1 MSGARRAP
9 RRLESL
15 LARALYAVIER
26 DVRKMLRQRGR
37 LLAAL
42 ARSLLWLLVIG
53 AGFGALQRGSG
64 AAGYQAFLVPGVL
77 GMTLLFGAVL
87 AALSTVY
94 DKESGFM
101 RMLIIAPLPH
111 AWIVLAKTLG
121 AAVVALIQAAMLLVV
136 LALLGWLD
144 RGISFGEL
152 LCGLAGTAL
161 ACASLGS
168 LIAAWSGTLENFAGM
183 MNFVLFPVFFL
194 SGSLYPVERL
204 PPALNLVA
212 TLNPFTHGV
221 DLLRHALHAG
231 PAFSVGTD
239 CGVLCGFTLI
249 AVTVSALRFSGA
261 AAGEPR
267 VRRLAQ

>member
-1 MSGARRAP
+1 M
-9 RRLESL
+9 

-26 DVRKMLRQRGR
+26 DVRKMLSQRAR

-53 AGFGALQRGSG
+53 AGFGALQPGSGGASFG

-77 GMTLLFGAVL
+77 GMTILFGAVL

-111 AWIVLAKTLG
+111 AWIVLAKT
-121 AAVVALIQAAMLLVV
+121 AAAAIVALIQVAMLLVL

-144 RGISFGEL
+144 RGISLGAL

-194 SGSLYPVERL
+194 SGSLYPVQRL
-204 PPALNLVA
+204 PPALQFVA
-212 TLNPFTHGV
+212 TLNPYSHGV

-231 PAFSVGTD
+231 PAFSVGLD
-239 CGVLCGFTLI
+239 GGVLGGFTVI
-249 AVTVSALRFSGA
+249 AVTVAALRFSGA

>member
-87 AALSTVY
+87 
-94 DKESGFM
+94 
-101 RMLIIAPLPH
+101 
-111 AWIVLAKTLG
+111 VLAKTLG

-249 AVTVSALRFSGA
+249 AVTVAALRFSGA

>member
-1 MSGARRAP
+1 M
-9 RRLESL
+9 

-26 DVRKMLRQRGR
+26 DVRKTLRQRAR

-42 ARSLLWLLVIG
+42 ARALLWLLVIG
-53 AGFGALQRGSG
+53 AGFGALQPGG
-64 AAGYQAFLVPGVL
+64 LVAGHQAGVSYQAFLLPGVL
-77 GMTLLFGAVL
+77 GMTILFGAVL

-111 AWIVLAKTLG
+111 AWIVLAKTV
-121 AAVVALIQAAMLLVV
+121 AAAIVALVQAAMLLV
-136 LALLGWLD
+136 LLGLLGWLD
-144 RGISFGEL
+144 RRISFGVL
-152 LCGLAGTAL
+152 VCGLAGTAL
-161 ACASLGS
+161 ASASLGS

-183 MNFVLFPVFFL
+183 MNFALFPVFFV

-204 PPALNLVA
+204 PPVLRFVA
-212 TLNPFTHGV
+212 SVNPFTHGV

-231 PAFSVGTD
+231 PAFSVLLD
-239 CGVLCGFTLI
+239 AGVLGGFSMA
-249 AVTVSALRFSGA
+249 AVTVAAMRFSGA
-261 AAGEPR
+261 AAGELR